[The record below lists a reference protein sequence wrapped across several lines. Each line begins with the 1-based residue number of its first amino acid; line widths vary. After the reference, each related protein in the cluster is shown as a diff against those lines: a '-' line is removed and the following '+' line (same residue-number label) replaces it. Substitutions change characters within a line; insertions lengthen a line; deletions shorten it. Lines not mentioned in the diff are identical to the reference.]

1 MAKLQAIARTFVKIS
16 LWIAAALALIFV
28 AIVLLIQVPAIQTA
42 IVHYANT
49 FVSNKTHTKV
59 RINSVNISFP
69 KSVVIKGLFLEDFN
83 RDTLLYAG
91 KAKINIALYDLLHNK
106 IAINSLA
113 LEEVN
118 LHLKSTRKD
127 SLFNYQFLLSAFTD
141 TAKQLKPAAQSASK
155 WRFELSGLSLKNA
168 RLQYADQ
175 YGGFEIKSTLSNL
188 ELKANLIDPA
198 NLIYDLDDLILDGST
213 TTILLEPSSN
223 PNAKKSGVVLPKI
236 IAKRIRI
243 NSSTVIYNDSTGKQS
258 ASAVISGFELEN
270 GSVDLQKEIV
280 SIGKLALSKS
290 QLIYKKRNSEL
301 STGLKA
307 KFTQQR
313 PGSDWKVS
321 VNTIQL
327 DDNSVDY
334 QISGN
339 PQKLKGF
346 NPDNQKYGH
355 LTLEAT
361 GLSYSV
367 DLTKIAVTKFSTT
380 DQNNFSITGLKGDF
394 RMDQHSITLN
404 KLKLNTP
411 NSHVDADFTIQFSS
425 LHALT
430 DSFQFRNMNIGM
442 RMVRFQNS
450 DILYFKPDL
459 INQPFFKNSR
469 NISSVSGNINGPMN
483 NLNGKN
489 LEIRTGGFS
498 TLNTDFTITGLSKYQ
513 TASYHFPNLR
523 ITSGK
528 RDLEMMAGQYMPDRI
543 TLPDKLNLQLSF
555 KGKLKNFDTDIKLAS
570 SFGGATLLA
579 SIDPKENFNG
589 KVSLTGFDVGKL
601 LNDTIM
607 YGPVSMTADAKGE
620 GLDLKTV
627 HANIKGDATQIHLNN
642 YTYRNLKL
650 EGTVIGKQFEGKIN
664 LNDANVVFDFDGL
677 VNLNPHKEQ
686 YKFRLNVKGADLQK
700 LNLTKNDI
708 KTGFVA
714 TADFRGGSV
723 NELNGKMGIANII
736 IAHQGKKYVL
746 DSLLTASVNGPS
758 GSDLNINS
766 AIVGIKYS
774 GTVSPM
780 ALPQV
785 LNQFV
790 NRYFPFSD
798 SIQRATV
805 DGTQSK
811 FSFEVHFH
819 NHPILSEVFFP
830 SLTEFE
836 PGIIRGSFDSRRNEL
851 KLTASIK
858 KLVYGA
864 TEIRDLALEVN
875 SDQSVLNYKLSGSNI
890 SNSQFNL
897 DQFSFD
903 GKAANNQIFANLSS
917 IGEKQSKRLL
927 ISSGIIKEKGNFK
940 LSLVP
945 KAFWLMNNHW
955 NIAADNF
962 IEFGKQG
969 FLIHHLFI
977 NHAENQ
983 INIASVHDR
992 FNDDLNI
999 VIKNFK
1005 LENIFRIVE
1014 KDSSLVKGN
1023 VDGNV
1028 LLKRVNNSYG
1038 LVADAKITNLI
1049 VHEIPIGNL
1058 VLKAQNSSAE
1068 KFNLD
1073 LNLTSPENNLSA
1085 TGYFI
1090 PNGGDNSIG
1099 IKTSIRSLSLRTVEA
1114 FAMGQ
1119 ISEGAGTLSGDFSIE
1134 GRTDVPEITGELVFN
1149 NAFFKPALLNNRLE
1163 LKHET
1168 IQLRNDGLH
1177 FNSFTLLDPQKHSA
1191 VIDGSV
1197 LMNQFTD
1204 FVFALQFNT
1213 KDFLLLNTSSKEN
1226 GEFFGRMV
1234 IDSRIDLNGPMT
1246 NPVVNATV
1254 KMKKG
1259 SNFTI
1264 AVPEEQLTTDK
1275 GEDVVEFDNEHKIN
1289 PILNRKGEAEIQKSG
1304 LRGFEVSS
1312 VIEIDKQATLRLL
1325 MDPSSTDSLVVKGD
1339 AALSFTIDRSG
1350 KMSLTGAYN
1359 LSEGSY
1365 LVSLESVIKR
1375 KFDIDQGSTI
1385 VWSGDPYD
1393 AEITLNAKYSVRAS
1407 PFDLVADQMS
1417 GLSESDKNGYK
1428 QRYPF
1433 QVFLKLRGKILHPEI
1448 SFEIQLMP
1456 EDKGIL
1462 GGAVNQKLNLLN
1474 EDPSALNKQVFALLV
1489 LGRFIQENPLQSETS
1504 GTSGLVRATVGKF
1517 LSQQL
1522 NQWSSKVLPGVDLNF
1537 DIQSYNDYQ
1546 TGAAKGRTQVE
1557 IGLKKQLF
1565 NERLSV
1571 QLGGTVDVEGERV
1584 QQNSASD
1591 ITSDVTVEYK
1601 LTQDGRFRLKGFRHN
1616 QYEGVIEGQLI
1627 ETGIGIQFIHDF
1639 NKWKEFFKAPKT
1651 SSDSLKKGKQK

>member
-1 MAKLQAIARTFVKIS
+1 MAKLQTIARTFVKIS

-28 AIVLLIQVPAIQTA
+28 AIVLLIQVPSVQTA
-42 IVHYANT
+42 IVHYAT
-49 FVSNKTHTKV
+49 TLVSNKTHTKV
-59 RINSVNISFP
+59 RINNVSIAFP
-69 KSVVIKGLFLEDFN
+69 KSVVIKGLFLEDLN
-83 RDTLLYAG
+83 QDTLLFAG
-91 KAKINIALYDLLHNK
+91 KAKINIALYDLLGSELS
-106 IAINSLA
+106 INSLA

-118 LHLKSTRKD
+118 LNLKNTRKD
-127 SLFNYQFLLSAFTD
+127 SLFNYQFLLNAFGD
-141 TAKQLKPAAQSASK
+141 TSKRVNSVSKTPSK
-155 WRFELSGLSLKNA
+155 WRFTLAALSLKNA
-168 RLQYADQ
+168 RLQYTDQ
-175 YGGFEIKSTLSNL
+175 FGGFEIKSTMSHL
-188 ELKANLIDPA
+188 ELNANLFDMA
-198 NLIYDLDDLILDGST
+198 NSVYDLDDLILDGSA
-213 TTILLEPSSN
+213 TTILLEPSSSSN
-223 PNAKKSGVVLPKI
+223 PSKSAAVLPKI
-236 IAKRIRI
+236 SAKRIRI
-243 NSSTVIYNDSTGKQS
+243 NNSMVVYNDSTGKQS

-270 GSVDLQKEIV
+270 GLVDLPKEIV
-280 SIGKLALSKS
+280 SIDHFALSKS
-290 QLIYKKRNSEL
+290 KLIYKKGKPEL
-301 STGLKA
+301 SPGSKA
-307 KFTQQR
+307 LLTQQ
-313 PGSDWKVS
+313 GSGSNWNLS
-321 VNTIQL
+321 VNSIQL
-327 DDNSVDY
+327 DDNSVEY
-334 QISGN
+334 QTSGN
-339 PQKLKGF
+339 TPNIRGF
-346 NPDNQKYGH
+346 NQDNQVYRH
-355 LTLEAT
+355 LNLEAT
-361 GLSYSV
+361 GLSYCA
-367 DLTKIAVTKFSTT
+367 DMTKITVMKFSTT
-380 DQNNFSITGLKGDF
+380 DQNNYSILGLKGDL
-394 RMDQHSITLN
+394 RMDQHTITLN

-411 NSHVDADFTIQFSS
+411 NSSVDADFTIEYSS
-425 LHALT
+425 ISALT
-430 DSFQFRNMNIGM
+430 DSLQFRNMNIMM
-442 RMVRFQNS
+442 RLVKFQNS

-469 NISSVSGNINGPMN
+469 NISSVSGKLNGPMK

-489 LEIRTGGFS
+489 LEIRTGGRS
-498 TLNTDFTITGLSKYQ
+498 TLNTDFTITGLPEYQ
-513 TASYHFPNLR
+513 TASYNFPNLR
-523 ITSGK
+523 IISGRK
-528 RDLEMMAGQYMPDRI
+528 DLEMIAGQYIPERI
-543 TLPDKLNLQLSF
+543 TLPDKLNLLVSF
-555 KGKLKNFDTDIKLAS
+555 KGTLKNFDTTIKLAS

-579 SIDPKENFNG
+579 SIDPNENFNG
-589 KVSLTGFDVGKL
+589 KVSLSGFDPGKL
-601 LNDTIM
+601 LNDTVL
-607 YGPVSMTADAKGE
+607 YGPVTMTAEAIGI
-620 GLDLKTV
+620 GLDLNTI
-627 HANIKGDATQIHLNN
+627 HAKIKGDATQVQLNK
-642 YTYRNLKL
+642 YTYQNLKL
-650 EGTVIGKQFEGKIN
+650 DGMVTGKQFEGKIN
-664 LNDANVVFDFDGL
+664 LADPNAVFDFDGL
-677 VNLNPHKEQ
+677 VNLKPHEEQ

-700 LNLTKNDI
+700 INLTKNDI
-708 KTGFVA
+708 QTGFVA
-714 TADFRGGSV
+714 TADFRGGSF

-736 IAHQGKKYVL
+736 IAHQGKKYAL
-746 DSLLTASVNGPS
+746 DSLLTASVNGPA

-766 AIVGIKYS
+766 AIVGIKYKGS
-774 GTVSPM
+774 VSPV
-780 ALPQV
+780 ALPSV
-785 LNQFV
+785 LSQFI

-798 SIQRATV
+798 SIQPAMA
-805 DGTQSK
+805 DSTQSK

-830 SLTEFE
+830 SLKEFE

-851 KLTASIK
+851 KLNASIK
-858 KLVYGA
+858 KLVYGS

-875 SDQSVLNYKLSGSNI
+875 SDQSALNYKLSGSNI
-890 SNSQFNL
+890 SNSQFNF

-903 GKAANNQIFANLSS
+903 GKAANKRIFANLSS
-917 IGEKQSKRLL
+917 TGEKQSKRLL

-940 LSLVP
+940 LSLDP
-945 KAFWLMNNHW
+945 KTFWLMNNRW
-955 NIAADNF
+955 DIAADNF

-969 FLIHHLFI
+969 FMIHHIFI
-977 NHAENQ
+977 KNAENQ

-999 VIKNFK
+999 VIKDFK
-1005 LENIFRIVE
+1005 LENIFGIVE
-1014 KDSSLVKGN
+1014 KDSSLVRGN
-1023 VDGNV
+1023 IDGNI
-1028 LLKRVNNSYG
+1028 LFKRVNSSYG
-1038 LVADAKITNLI
+1038 LIADAKITNLI

-1058 VLKAQNSSAE
+1058 VLKAQNPSAE

-1073 LNLTSPENNLSA
+1073 LNLSGPENNVSA

-1090 PNGGDNSIG
+1090 PNGGNNSIG
-1099 IKTSIRSLSLRTVEA
+1099 IKTSILSLSLRTVEA

-1134 GRTDVPEITGELVFN
+1134 GRTDAPDFTGDLVFN

-1168 IQLRNDGLH
+1168 IQLRNDGIY
-1177 FNSFTLLDPQKHSA
+1177 FKSFTLLDPQKHSA
-1191 VIDGSV
+1191 VIDGSIQ
-1197 LMNQFTD
+1197 MKQFSD

-1226 GEFFGRMV
+1226 SEFFGRMV
-1234 IDSRIDLNGPMT
+1234 IDSQIDLNGPMN

-1259 SNFTI
+1259 SNFTF
-1264 AVPEEQLTTDK
+1264 AVPEKQLTTDK
-1275 GEDVVEFDNEHKIN
+1275 GEDVVEFDNEHKLN
-1289 PILNRKGEAEIQKSG
+1289 PILNRKGQVEIQKSG

-1339 AALSFTIDRSG
+1339 AALSFAIDRSG
-1350 KMSLTGAYN
+1350 KISLTGAYN
-1359 LSEGSY
+1359 LNDGSY

-1393 AEITLNAKYSVRAS
+1393 AELTLNAKYSVRAA
-1407 PFDLVADQMS
+1407 PIDLVADQTS

-1433 QVFLKLRGKILHPEI
+1433 QVLLKLRGKILHPEI

-1504 GTSGLVRATVGKF
+1504 GTTSLVRATVGKF

-1522 NQWSSKVLPGVDLNF
+1522 NQWSSKVLPGIDLNF

-1546 TGAAKGRTQVE
+1546 TGAEKGRTQVE

-1627 ETGIGIQFIHDF
+1627 ETGLGIQFIHDF
-1639 NKWKEFFKAPKT
+1639 NKWKEFFKSPKT
-1651 SSDSLKKGKQK
+1651 SSDPLKKGKQK